1 MIGFAP
7 ATCAF
12 AGGMKC
18 CADENWAHLA
28 GAIISTL
35 KSLSNMF
42 LYGIAFVI
50 GVTQLRELW
59 LGMG

>member
-12 AGGMKC
+12 AEAMKC
-18 CADENWAHLA
+18 CADENWAHLV

-35 KSLSNMF
+35 KSFWDVF
-42 LYGIAFVI
+42 L
-50 GVTQLRELW
+50 
-59 LGMG
+59 